1 MLAACGMSDLL
12 DRLERELNLARKAQ
26 AKARILLLGT
36 ILSDVRNRQIEL
48 RRPVTDDEVL
58 EVMRRGI
65 KRRRESIEMY
75 SKAGRDELA
84 GREQAEVL
92 ELEQFLPAQVGDDE
106 LRAAVRAAI
115 DDGAT
120 TLGAVM
126 GQVLP
131 RFKGRAEGGKV
142 SALAREELGRDS

>member
-1 MLAACGMSDLL
+1 ME
-12 DRLERELNLARKAQ
+12 RLQQELNAARKAQ
-26 AKARILLLGT
+26 AKARTLLLGT
-36 ILSDVRNRQIEL
+36 IISDVKNRQIEL

-58 EVMRRGI
+58 EVVRRGI

-75 SKAGRDELA
+75 TTAGRDELA
-84 GREQAEVL
+84 AREQAEVT
-92 ELEQFLPAQVGDDE
+92 ELEQFLPAQVGEDE

-115 DDGAT
+115 DGGAT

-131 RFKGRAEGGKV
+131 RFKGRAEGGTV
-142 SALAREELGRDS
+142 SALAREELARGA

>member
-1 MLAACGMSDLL
+1 MLPGCGMSDLL
-12 DRLERELNLARKAQ
+12 DRLERELNSSRKAQ
-26 AKARILLLGT
+26 EKARTLLLGT

-75 SKAGRDELA
+75 NNA
-84 GREQAEVL
+84 GREELAAREHAEVL
-92 ELEQFLPAQVGDDE
+92 ELEQFLPPQVGEEE
-106 LRAAVRAAI
+106 LRAAVREAI
-115 DDGAT
+115 EGGAK

-131 RFKGRAEGGKV
+131 RFKGRAEGGTI
-142 SALAREELGRDS
+142 SALAREELGRGA

>member
-1 MLAACGMSDLL
+1 MSALL
-12 DRLERELNLARKAQ
+12 ERLEQELNSARKAHE
-26 AKARILLLGT
+26 KARTLLLGT

-75 SKAGRDELA
+75 TRAGRDELA
-84 GREQAEVL
+84 AREQVEVT
-92 ELEQFLPAQVGDDE
+92 ELEKFLPAQVGEDE

-115 DDGAT
+115 DGGAT

-131 RFKGRAEGGKV
+131 RFKGRAEGGTV
-142 SALAREELGRDS
+142 SALAREELGRGS

>member
-1 MLAACGMSDLL
+1 MSDLL
-12 DRLERELNLARKAQ
+12 NQLERELNTARKAQ
-26 AKARILLLGT
+26 LKARTLLLGT

-48 RRPVTDDEVL
+48 RRPVTDDDVL

-75 SKAGRDELA
+75 SKAGREELA
-84 GREQAEVL
+84 AREQAEVL
-92 ELEQFLPAQVGDDE
+92 ELEHFLPAQAGEDE

-115 DDGAT
+115 EGGAT
-120 TLGAVM
+120 SLGAVM

-131 RFKGRAEGGKV
+131 RFKGRAEGGTV
-142 SALAREELGRDS
+142 SALAREELGRNA

>member
-1 MLAACGMSDLL
+1 MSALMEQL
-12 DRLERELNLARKAQ
+12 QQELNAARKAQ
-26 AKARILLLGT
+26 VKARTLLLGT
-36 ILSDVRNRQIEL
+36 ILSDVKNRQIEL

-58 EVMRRGI
+58 EVLRRGI

-75 SKAGRDELA
+75 TAAGRAELA
-84 GREQAEVL
+84 EREQAEVA
-92 ELEQFLPAQVGDDE
+92 ELEHFLPAQVGEDE

-115 DDGAT
+115 DGGAT

-131 RFKGRAEGGKV
+131 RFKGRAEGGTV
-142 SALAREELGRDS
+142 SALAREELARGA

>member
-1 MLAACGMSDLL
+1 MSDLL
-12 DRLERELNLARKAQ
+12 ERLQQELNAARKAHE
-26 AKARILLLGT
+26 KSRTLLLGT

-58 EVMRRGI
+58 DVMRRGI
-65 KRRRESIEMY
+65 KRRRESIAMY
-75 SKAGRDELA
+75 TTAGRPELA
-84 GREQAEVL
+84 AREQAEVD
-92 ELEQFLPAQVGDDE
+92 ELEHFLPAQAGEDE

-115 DDGAT
+115 DGGAT

-131 RFKGRAEGGKV
+131 RFKGRAEGGTV
-142 SALAREELGRDS
+142 SALAREELGRGA